1 MAKLYTQ
8 LQEVCDFSADAEP
21 LSAYPGSKFT
31 NIASDYLK
39 SAGGL
44 CVCRATGSGTCLYT
58 FNTATTPPANSA
70 VEANFV
76 SNGSAYEPAFVFR
89 YVNSTNFYMIR
100 NRRVGNRLELYKFV
114 NNTPTEVGFYTV
126 TQTEATVYVE
136 CADEAGTGHTDI
148 NVFLDSTLRIAYHDT
163 APLGYGTALLCG
175 IRWGWTSVGGSIDN
189 LTVYVAAS
197 AVNVPAA
204 YFMTANRGEIC

>member
-8 LQEVCDFSADAEP
+8 LSERCDFSSDADP

-31 NIASDYLK
+31 NIANNYLK
-39 SAGGL
+39 ASGGL
-44 CVCRATGSGTCLYT
+44 CVCRATGPGICLYT

-76 SNGSAYEPAFVFR
+76 SSVTGYAPAFVFR
-89 YVNSTNFYMIR
+89 YVNSTNFYMAR
-100 NRRVGNRLELYKFV
+100 NSRPTNQIELYKFV
-114 NNTPTEVGFYTV
+114 NNTPTQIGFYTV
-126 TQTEATVYVE
+126 TQTEATIYVE

-163 APLGYGTALLCG
+163 APFGYGAASLCG
-175 IRWGWTSVGGSIDN
+175 IRWGWTTVGGSIDN
-189 LTVYVAAS
+189 LTVYVAAT
-197 AVNVPAA
+197 AAGAA
-204 YFMTANRGEIC
+204 YWQKRRRMMI